1 MIPLSFGRELQYQNW
16 KRQIFR
22 HSLCIEINVRF
33 RNTWNPLKLMWF
45 SYEWL
50 NISIPCQ
57 MPKPI
62 VLTLPSPN
70 PPAQPPKPT
79 KFSSEPISSPS
90 LCAAWPGHSTKSP
103 SLLLERTWCI
113 HQAGAWQRLPPAC
126 WGRPSQSGRAVLG
139 ERGHS
144 KLSAFETSAGG
155 TEDGVADLPRA
166 SLHYRHSLVSLG
178 PVSQLPVVL
187 LRPFLCTFPNLK

>member
-79 KFSSEPISSPS
+79 KFSSEPRHP
-90 LCAAWPGHSTKSP
+90 LP
-103 SLLLERTWCI
+103 
-113 HQAGAWQRLPPAC
+113 RLSVRHGQGTAQNPQVSFRR
-126 WGRPSQSGRAVLG
+126 GLG
-139 ERGHS
+139 EYIRRVHG
-144 KLSAFETSAGG
+144 SACLLPAGVDLLKVGELCWANEG
-155 TEDGVADLPRA
+155 TANYPPLKHQLGELRMESLTCPEPAFTTDALWSRWDL
-166 SLHYRHSLVSLG
+166 
-178 PVSQLPVVL
+178 
-187 LRPFLCTFPNLK
+187 